1 MDWLKELL
9 KKAGIE
15 EEKVDG
21 VIEKALTAAK
31 AKNPKTCME
40 R

>member
-9 KKAGIE
+9 KKAGTE

-21 VIEKALTAAK
+21 VIADINKELPKHFIPTA
-31 AKNPKTCME
+31 CQ
-40 R
+40 